1 MPFAST
7 NGFRNSDRP
16 DSISVTG
23 LSVTCS
29 SMAGMMAKEASISSD
44 WNTSVRDTARNPP
57 TSVYD
62 ATAIRVTTIPA
73 LGSRPNVS
81 SSSFDPPTSPD
92 EM

>member
-1 MPFAST
+1 
-7 NGFRNSDRP
+7 
-16 DSISVTG
+16 
-23 LSVTCS
+23 
-29 SMAGMMAKEASISSD
+29 MAKEANMISD

-62 ATAIRVTTIPA
+62 ATATSVTTIPT

-81 SSSFDPPTSPD
+81 SSSFDPPTRPD